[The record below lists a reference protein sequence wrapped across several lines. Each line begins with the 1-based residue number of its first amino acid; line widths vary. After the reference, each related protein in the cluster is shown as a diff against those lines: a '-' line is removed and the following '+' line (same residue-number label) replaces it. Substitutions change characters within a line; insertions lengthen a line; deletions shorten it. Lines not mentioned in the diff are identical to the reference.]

1 MNILVDTNVLLDY
14 LTKREPFFNNSEKII
29 SMCACRKL
37 RGYIAAHSIMNSF
50 YILRKKYSPEE
61 RRNMLLQFFDV
72 FSIVGIDELK
82 IRKSF
87 IDHNFKDI
95 EDCLQAECAV
105 DCIASY
111 VVTRNIKDFSASIIP
126 PITPDDFLRLYV
138 V

>member
-29 SMCACRKL
+29 SMCACRKI
-37 RGYIAAHSIMNSF
+37 RGYIA
-50 YILRKKYSPEE
+50 
-61 RRNMLLQFFDV
+61 
-72 FSIVGIDELK
+72 
-82 IRKSF
+82 
-87 IDHNFKDI
+87 NFKDI

-126 PITPDDFLRLYV
+126 PITPDDFLRLYAV
-138 V
+138 